1 MKPVTT
7 VTIEMVGY
15 NPILNNKHEL
25 IDAVCCAIESYEEDE
40 NLKTFGNVSFRVDA
54 KIEDEEEE

>member
-25 IDAVCCAIESYEEDE
+25 IDAVCSAIESYEEDE
-40 NLKTFGNVSFRVDA
+40 DVKTFANVAFQVDA
-54 KIEDEEEE
+54 KTEGIK